1 MSGRRVR
8 DALIYSSP
16 RRKPGSCSLFFLD
29 SGFRRNDM
37 SAFNQRLLSGFT
49 LVEMVVAIVI
59 ISVGLA
65 GVLLAFNTSVRSSAD
80 PLIHKQM
87 LAVAEEMM
95 EEILLK
101 PYAVSGT
108 APSNS
113 LTACTGASPAS
124 RVIFDDVSD
133 YSGYQ
138 TAGICSIDG
147 DPVVGLE
154 AYSLTVFVNP
164 AASLGSAAN
173 GGVLDNGKV
182 KKVTVTVTHG
192 AEHISLNG
200 WRTWY
205 ACELPTVCPP

>member
-1 MSGRRVR
+1 MSNRT
-8 DALIYSSP
+8 
-16 RRKPGSCSLFFLD
+16 
-29 SGFRRNDM
+29 
-37 SAFNQRLLSGFT
+37 SAGFT
-49 LVEMVVAIVI
+49 LVEMVIAIVI

-101 PYAVSGT
+101 PF
-108 APSNS
+108 
-113 LTACTGASPAS
+113 ASPPDSNFVQSNTTWPVNCGVAAARS
-124 RVIFDDVSD
+124 SFDDVSD
-133 YSGYQ
+133 YRNYATTGV
-138 TAGICSIDG
+138 CDIDG
-147 DPVVGLE
+147 DPVDGLD
-154 AYSLTVFVNP
+154 AYSLTVSVNP

-192 AEHISLNG
+192 AETLSLNG